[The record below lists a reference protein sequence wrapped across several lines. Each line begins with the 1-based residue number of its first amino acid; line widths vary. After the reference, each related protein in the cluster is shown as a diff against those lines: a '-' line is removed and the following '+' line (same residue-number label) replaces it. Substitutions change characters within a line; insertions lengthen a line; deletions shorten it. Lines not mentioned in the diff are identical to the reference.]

1 MELAQELMMTAVV
14 AVLVS
19 FLIAKLVSM
28 VMAGDSSRD
37 SKLTTSDRNFDR
49 DTNDEVDMEEL
60 RFRERLQIR
69 GFSGEKWTEAV
80 GEAAATRK
88 VDVFVGEAGR
98 VDGSGKSVNRGV
110 VAEIECSQL
119 ADDSVEKGLKEEGEE
134 QNKSLGEMLAK
145 KEEVSDNEERV
156 DSKEGKE
163 VNLEQLQPICVD
175 LAGESSGV
183 VEQSEE
189 ISIVES
195 ELKEHVDEKKIE
207 IESEE
212 DDWEGIE
219 RSELEKSFAKAAK
232 FVESGDLDGRLSR
245 LGSDVLIKLY
255 GLHKL
260 VTEGPCREQPPMAL
274 KVAARAK
281 WNAWQRLGNMSP
293 EVAMEQ
299 YIALVSDRVPG
310 WMEDNSTGDG
320 NLGSSVSTSPG
331 AAAPDISTLS
341 FNQQDIKNERTL
353 EPRTGAE
360 NSDLPEGLTLENRV
374 KE

>member
-281 WNAWQRLGNMSP
+281 WYQTLLNLALMRLC
-293 EVAMEQ
+293 
-299 YIALVSDRVPG
+299 
-310 WMEDNSTGDG
+310 
-320 NLGSSVSTSPG
+320 
-331 AAAPDISTLS
+331 LS
-341 FNQQDIKNERTL
+341 F
-353 EPRTGAE
+353 
-360 NSDLPEGLTLENRV
+360 LPY
-374 KE
+374 